1 MVEREYLMNFFENKK
16 ILVTGGTGMVGMAL
30 IKLLKESAAK
40 IRVVSIDNVSP
51 FENQK
56 DIEFIKLDLRNY
68 DNCLK
73 ACNNMDVVFHVAGI
87 KGSPAVALNKPAS
100 FFVPTITFNTNLLE
114 AAVKSKASHILYTS
128 SIGVYSPSSIFNED
142 DVWKTFPSENDRFAG
157 WAKRMGELQMMA
169 YEKELNF
176 NNYSIIRPA
185 NIYGPYDNF
194 DPKNA
199 MVIPSLINKVLSS
212 KDTIEVWGDGSA
224 IRDFIFSR
232 DVARG
237 MMLAVEKKI
246 KKPLNLGS
254 GTGITIKQLIN
265 SIIKAIPNNNLKIKW
280 DTSKPTGDKVR
291 VMNMELASSF
301 GFKCET
307 NLEDG
312 IKETVDWYLKNKN
325 YSDKKFNSFKS

>member
-1 MVEREYLMNFFENKK
+1 MNFFENKK

-30 IKLLKESAAK
+30 IKLLKESGAK

-73 ACNNMDVVFHVAGI
+73 ACNNIDIVFHVAGI

-114 AAVKSKASHILYTS
+114 AAVKSKANHILYTS

-212 KDTIEVWGDGSA
+212 KDTIEVWGDGSV

>member
-1 MVEREYLMNFFENKK
+1 MERKHLMSFFKNKNV
-16 ILVTGGTGMVGMAL
+16 LVTGGTGLVGMAL
-30 IKLLKESAAK
+30 IKLLVKAEAK
-40 IRVVSIDNVSP
+40 IRVVSIDNVNP
-51 FENQK
+51 FEDQK
-56 DIEFIKLDLRNY
+56 EIEFTKLDLRNY

-73 ACNNMDVVFHVAGI
+73 ACKDMEIVFHVAGI

-100 FFVPTITFNTNLLE
+100 FFIPTITFNTNLLE
-114 AAVKSKASHILYTS
+114 AAFRSKANHILYTS
-128 SIGVYSPSSIFNED
+128 SIGVYSPSELFNED

-157 WAKRMGELQMMA
+157 WAKRMGELQMLA
-169 YEKELNF
+169 YQKEFNF
-176 NNYSIIRPA
+176 NNYSVIRPA

-194 DPKNA
+194 DPQTA

-212 KDTIEVWGDGSA
+212 KDTVEVWGDGSA

-246 KKPLNLGS
+246 YKPLNLGS
-254 GTGITIKQLIN
+254 GTGITIKDLIN
-265 SIIKAIPNNNLKIKW
+265 SIIKAIPNSNLKIKW

-291 VMNMELASSF
+291 VMNMKFASSF

-307 NLEDG
+307 SLEDG
-312 IKETVDWYLKNKN
+312 IKETVDWYLNNKN
-325 YSDKKFNSFKS
+325 YSDKKFNSFKN

>member
-1 MVEREYLMNFFENKK
+1 
-16 ILVTGGTGMVGMAL
+16 
-30 IKLLKESAAK
+30 
-40 IRVVSIDNVSP
+40 
-51 FENQK
+51 
-56 DIEFIKLDLRNY
+56 
-68 DNCLK
+68 
-73 ACNNMDVVFHVAGI
+73 
-87 KGSPAVALNKPAS
+87 
-100 FFVPTITFNTNLLE
+100 
-114 AAVKSKASHILYTS
+114 
-128 SIGVYSPSSIFNED
+128 
-142 DVWKTFPSENDRFAG
+142 
-157 WAKRMGELQMMA
+157 
-169 YEKELNF
+169 
-176 NNYSIIRPA
+176 
-185 NIYGPYDNF
+185 
-194 DPKNA
+194 

-280 DTSKPTGDKVR
+280 DTSKPTGDKAR

-325 YSDKKFNSFKS
+325 YSDKKFNSFKN

>member
-1 MVEREYLMNFFENKK
+1 MEREYLMNFFENKK

-30 IKLLKESAAK
+30 IKLLKESGAK

-325 YSDKKFNSFKS
+325 YSDKKFNSFKN

>member
-1 MVEREYLMNFFENKK
+1 MSFFKNKK

-30 IKLLKESAAK
+30 IDLLNKSGAK
-40 IRVVSIDNVSP
+40 IRTVSIDNVNP
-51 FENQK
+51 FEEK
-56 DIEFIKLDLRNY
+56 KEIEFIKLDLRNY

-73 ACNNMDVVFHVAGI
+73 ACNNIDIVFHVAGI

-114 AAVKSKASHILYTS
+114 AAIKSKASHILYTS
-128 SIGVYSPSSIFNED
+128 SIGVYSPSEIFNED

-176 NNYSIIRPA
+176 NDYSIIRPA

-194 DPKNA
+194 DPKNE

-265 SIIKAIPNNNLKIKW
+265 SIIKAIPNNNLEVKW

-291 VMNMELASSF
+291 VMNMELASSY

-307 NLEDG
+307 SLEDG
-312 IKETVDWYLKNKN
+312 IKETIDWYLKNKN
-325 YSDKKFNSFKS
+325 YSDKKFNSFKD

>member
-1 MVEREYLMNFFENKK
+1 MNFFENKK

-30 IKLLKESAAK
+30 IKLLKESGAK

-73 ACNNMDVVFHVAGI
+73 ACNNIDIVFHVAGI

-114 AAVKSKASHILYTS
+114 AAVKSKANHILYTS

-212 KDTIEVWGDGSA
+212 KDTIEVWGDGSN
-224 IRDFIFSR
+224 IRDFIYSSE
-232 DVARG
+232 VARA
-237 MMLAVEKKI
+237 MLLIMFKKPKLPINIGTGKGVSIKKI
-246 KKPLNLGS
+246 VKIINKYFGNNHKILWNKKYFG
-254 GTGITIKQLIN
+254 
-265 SIIKAIPNNNLKIKW
+265 
-280 DTSKPTGDKVR
+280 GDKKR
-291 VMNMELASSF
+291 VLDITRLKKL
-301 GFKCET
+301 GFKQET
-307 NLEDG
+307 NLENA
-312 IKETVDWYLKNKN
+312 IYQTINWFKNNRHKKN
-325 YSDKKFNSFKS
+325 ERYMAFSKL

>member
-1 MVEREYLMNFFENKK
+1 MINIFRGKK
-16 ILVTGGTGMVGMAL
+16 ILIAGGTGLVGQQLVPKL
-30 IKLLKESAAK
+30 INLGAK
-40 IRVVSIDNVSP
+40 VFVASLDDKSLVNHKI
-51 FENQK
+51 EN
-56 DIEFIKLDLRNY
+56 FYNLNLMNL
-68 DNCLK
+68 DNCIK
-73 ACNNMDVVFHVAGI
+73 ITKDKEIVFNLLGVT
-87 KGSPAVALNKPAS
+87 GSPKINIEKPAS
-100 FFVPTITFNTNLLE
+100 FMMSNIYCAINLLM
-114 AAVKSKASHILYTS
+114 AAQISKVKKYLYTS
-128 SIGVYSPSSIFNED
+128 TYGVYAHSTIMKED
-142 DVWKTFPSENDRFAG
+142 DVWKTFPSENDKFAG

-325 YSDKKFNSFKS
+325 YSDKKFNSFKN

>member
-1 MVEREYLMNFFENKK
+1 MSFLKIKK

-30 IKLLKESAAK
+30 INLLSETGAN
-40 IRVVSIDNVSP
+40 IRVVSIDNVNL
-51 FENQK
+51 FQK
-56 DIEFIKLDLRNY
+56 EKNIEFKKLDLRNY
-68 DNCLK
+68 ENCIK
-73 ACNNMDVVFHVAGI
+73 ACENINIVFHVAGI

-100 FFVPTITFNTNLLE
+100 FYVPTILFNTNLIE
-114 AAVKSKASHILYTS
+114 AAIKSKVDHILYTS

-176 NNYSIIRPA
+176 KNYSIVRPA

-199 MVIPSLINKVLSS
+199 MVIPSLINKVLNSEEFV
-212 KDTIEVWGDGSA
+212 EVWGDGSQ
-224 IRDFIFSR
+224 IRDFIYSK

-246 KKPLNLGS
+246 NLPLNLGS
-254 GTGITIKQLIN
+254 GSGITVKQLIE
-265 SIIKAIPNNNLKIKW
+265 SIIKTVPNKKLKIKW
-280 DTSKPTGDKVR
+280 DTSKPSGDKVR
-291 VMNMELASSF
+291 VMNMDRASSY

-307 NLEDG
+307 SL
-312 IKETVDWYLKNKN
+312 
-325 YSDKKFNSFKS
+325 

>member
-1 MVEREYLMNFFENKK
+1 MNFFENKK

-30 IKLLKESAAK
+30 IKLLKESGAK

-73 ACNNMDVVFHVAGI
+73 ACNNIDIVFHVAGI

-114 AAVKSKASHILYTS
+114 AAVKSKANHILYTS

-291 VMNMELASSF
+291 VMNMELDSSF
-301 GFKCET
+301 GFNCET

>member
-1 MVEREYLMNFFENKK
+1 MNFFENKK

-30 IKLLKESAAK
+30 IKLLKESEAK
-40 IRVVSIDNVSP
+40 IRAVSIDNVSP
-51 FENQK
+51 FKNQK

-73 ACNNMDVVFHVAGI
+73 ACNNIDVVFHVAGI

-212 KDTIEVWGDGSA
+212 KDTIEVW
-224 IRDFIFSR
+224 
-232 DVARG
+232 
-237 MMLAVEKKI
+237 
-246 KKPLNLGS
+246 
-254 GTGITIKQLIN
+254 
-265 SIIKAIPNNNLKIKW
+265 
-280 DTSKPTGDKVR
+280 
-291 VMNMELASSF
+291 
-301 GFKCET
+301 
-307 NLEDG
+307 
-312 IKETVDWYLKNKN
+312 
-325 YSDKKFNSFKS
+325 

>member
-1 MVEREYLMNFFENKK
+1 MNFFENKK

-30 IKLLKESAAK
+30 IKLLKESEAK

-73 ACNNMDVVFHVAGI
+73 ACNNIDIVFHVAGI

-128 SIGVYSPSSIFNED
+128 SIGVYSPSPIFNED

-291 VMNMELASSF
+291 VMNVELASSF